1 MKRDCHFVAVEI
13 EKLCR
18 RFEIRLETFWI
29 LRESRQIEYCD
40 VWSKEVVE
48 LDYCMS
54 KVCSRDLWDKFGL
67 FYADYFA
74 SDRIYRMKAFF
85 ARFASGESEGVDV
98 FGVSWKEGSGLFHPP
113 EGLISRVVRKVE
125 KERAKGVLV
134 APDGLGSSRLAMVEE
149 KVRMRKWILVNNVSL
164 VLECPLEIVSNT
176 FRGGLNLMS
185 KYRCLIFK
193 EDKGFL
199 GLVLMWFCSMLRMR
213 VDSFVRW
220 TDPEKFVDLFLA
232 GRFKRTFPMY
242 GMVGQ
247 RLGSSLSGGQIWI
260 LLDTLCC

>member
-1 MKRDCHFVAVEI
+1 M
-13 EKLCR
+13 
-18 RFEIRLETFWI
+18 
-29 LRESRQIEYCD
+29 
-40 VWSKEVVE
+40 VE

-134 APDGLGSSRLAMVEE
+134 APDGLGSSRLAMGGGEGSNEE
-149 KVRMRKWILVNNVSL
+149 VDFGEQCVFGVGVSIRDCVKYIQRGPEFNVKIY
-164 VLECPLEIVSNT
+164 V
-176 FRGGLNLMS
+176 FNL
-185 KYRCLIFK
+185 
-193 EDKGFL
+193 
-199 GLVLMWFCSMLRMR
+199 
-213 VDSFVRW
+213 
-220 TDPEKFVDLFLA
+220 
-232 GRFKRTFPMY
+232 
-242 GMVGQ
+242 
-247 RLGSSLSGGQIWI
+247 
-260 LLDTLCC
+260 

>member
-1 MKRDCHFVAVEI
+1 M
-13 EKLCR
+13 
-18 RFEIRLETFWI
+18 
-29 LRESRQIEYCD
+29 
-40 VWSKEVVE
+40 WSKEVVE

-134 APDGLGSSRLAMVEE
+134 APDWPGSSRLAVVEE
-149 KVRMRKWILVNNVSL
+149 KVRMRKWILVDNVSL
-164 VLECPLEIVSNT
+164 VLECPIEIVSNT
-176 FRGGLNLMS
+176 FRG
-185 KYRCLIFK
+185 
-193 EDKGFL
+193 
-199 GLVLMWFCSMLRMR
+199 V
-213 VDSFVRW
+213 
-220 TDPEKFVDLFLA
+220 PKFNVNIYMFN
-232 GRFKRTFPMY
+232 F
-242 GMVGQ
+242 
-247 RLGSSLSGGQIWI
+247 
-260 LLDTLCC
+260 